1 LGTRLIYT
9 SGRVTLIRGESM
21 AIIVMT
27 AYFKD
32 MINTYTKLYTLF
44 ILLSNML

>member
-1 LGTRLIYT
+1 
-9 SGRVTLIRGESM
+9 M